1 MLTPLKIAKL
11 YNIYGVRIE
20 DFHLY
25 SIATLDVFTYFP
37 YPDKIYEL
45 LIALTDTHENKPAF
59 VYIYPDSGASGLV
72 RNGYYPTPHLHD
84 LTLISN
90 NGILD
95 VERET
100 NG

>member
-37 YPDKIYEL
+37 YPNKIYEL
-45 LIALTDTHENKPAF
+45 LIALTDTYDNKPAF
-59 VYIYPDSGASGLV
+59 VYMYPDSGASGLV
-72 RNGYYPTPHLHD
+72 RKSYHLTTHLVHD
-84 LTLISN
+84 KKI
-90 NGILD
+90 G
-95 VERET
+95 ET
-100 NG
+100 NGL

>member
-37 YPDKIYEL
+37 YFPYPNKIYEL

-59 VYIYPDSGASGLV
+59 VYMHPDSGASGLV
-72 RNGYYPTPHLHD
+72 RKSYHLTTHLVHD
-84 LTLISN
+84 KKI
-90 NGILD
+90 G
-95 VERET
+95 ET
-100 NG
+100 NGL